1 MKTVARSIPST
12 SLPRDVATERRGTA
26 VVSTRRRQGREFGTG
41 YGKSSGYASPDR
53 RYAPDWRQGAFRL
66 A

>member
-1 MKTVARSIPST
+1 MKTVVRPIPST
-12 SLPRDVATERRGTA
+12 SPRDVAPERRGAA
-26 VVSTRRRQGREFGTG
+26 VATTRRRQARDFGIG

-53 RYAPDWRQGAFRL
+53 RYAPDWRQVTFRL